1 MSNNREQRVIF
12 VILLKLL
19 KLSKPKYF
27 LSKIIFQLFL
37 NSLFLCIVKILIP
50 GSVDSDIFRG
60 CSDIG
65 PSLGDQDQHSQVRL
79 LSRIQKTSDIQH
91 LLKRQLSL
99 IFNRFYIS

>member
-19 KLSKPKYF
+19 KLSKPKFF
-27 LSKIIFQLFL
+27 LSKIIFL